1 MAKPLSN
8 EKLESLVYS
17 ILATSLDF
25 RENLDGVIQRKVALG
40 FDDQQMIF
48 ETTQIVILEYETL
61 LKQLVE
67 TNSNLVNLIN
77 NLA

>member
-25 RENLDGVIQRKVALG
+25 RENLDRVIQRKVALG

-67 TNSNLVNLIN
+67 TNSNLVDLIN

>member
-67 TNSNLVNLIN
+67 TNSKLVDLIN